1 MNVGTFVDDQR
12 PLELAHVLRVD
23 PEIGLQGLV
32 DVHTGGTMKDPP
44 DHTAELSAAN
54 LLSLG
59 GMMVPKYSLTMS
71 GYSRSAV
78 SMSVKRTPSFSR
90 SSRLR

>member
-1 MNVGTFVDDQR
+1 
-12 PLELAHVLRVD
+12 
-23 PEIGLQGLV
+23 
-32 DVHTGGTMKDPP
+32 MKDPP